1 MENLR
6 RLGGEAGV
14 LAAIATAWL
23 FLGFV
28 VLFPSAGLN
37 LVDQA
42 NPHRYL
48 PFIAQHSAMFWTVNI
63 LGGLIAGL
71 LSAVVYM
78 ALHDRFKDESPASAR
93 IGSFAGTMG
102 AAAFAAA
109 ALVRHTGFGW
119 LSTIYATNGVGA
131 AHAFYAVSTVAASL
145 VGLGNVMAGLGILL
159 FGRVMQRHQRYN
171 SLGYLSVVAGTAM
184 VLAGFV
190 THPFSFAVS
199 AISAMVWLTRTALT
213 LRAEAGPALFRWGT
227 AKSRANGR
235 AQRRVA

>member
-14 LAAIATAWL
+14 LAGVAMAWL

-37 LVDQA
+37 LVDQG

-48 PFIAQHSAMFWTVNI
+48 PFIARHASMFWVVNI
-63 LGGLIAGL
+63 LGALVAGL

-78 ALHDRFKDESPASAR
+78 ALHDRFKDESPATAR

-131 AHAFYAVSTVAASL
+131 AHAFYAVSTVAGSL
-145 VGLGNVMAGLGILL
+145 MGLSNVMAGFGTLL
-159 FGRVMQRHQRYN
+159 FGGVMQRQPRYN
-171 SLGYLSVVAGTAM
+171 MLGDLQIRAGTTL
-184 VLAGFV
+184 VLAGFL
-190 THPFSFAVS
+190 THPASIAASSFSATAV
-199 AISAMVWLTRTALT
+199 VT
-213 LRAEAGPALFRWGT
+213 
-227 AKSRANGR
+227 
-235 AQRRVA
+235 

>member
-6 RLGGEAGV
+6 RLAGEAGF

-28 VLFPSAGLN
+28 VLFPSAGLG

-48 PFIAQHSAMFWTVNI
+48 PFIARHSAMFWVVNI
-63 LGGLIAGL
+63 LGALVAGL

-78 ALHDRFKDESPASAR
+78 ALHDRFKDESPATAR

-102 AAAFAAA
+102 AAAFATA

-119 LSTIYATNGVGA
+119 LSTIYATNVVGA
-131 AHAFYAVSTVAASL
+131 AHAFYAV
-145 VGLGNVMAGLGILL
+145 II
-159 FGRVMQRHQRYN
+159 
-171 SLGYLSVVAGTAM
+171 VAGTLM
-184 VLAGFV
+184 
-190 THPFSFAVS
+190 S
-199 AISAMVWLTRTALT
+199 
-213 LRAEAGPALFRWGT
+213 
-227 AKSRANGR
+227 
-235 AQRRVA
+235 